1 MATQLS
7 PGVYT
12 REIDLT
18 NSVPAVG
25 TSGGAFVGNFAWGPV
40 EQLTQISNGTEL
52 LSTFS
57 KPNDSNYVDWY
68 SASNFL
74 SYTGDLRVVRVI
86 DSVAKNASNT
96 GTGVVVKNAAH
107 FEATRSTLSAARFV
121 ARYPGALGNSIKV
134 EIVDSATWAAWSADY
149 KDLFDSAPG
158 TSDAAAAV
166 GASDDEVH
174 VLVIDH
180 LGLITGT
187 SGTVLERYS
196 FLSKA
201 SDSKDL
207 NNQPN
212 YYLSVINRSS
222 SYVWAPAPLSGADLS
237 TEVGDPT
244 GAWGS
249 TLAPNGVPTE
259 FALIA
264 VGGTD
269 FALSG
274 GVNTA
279 SLASGDVIRGLDLME
294 NAEEVDVSL
303 IFLGDCSGAS
313 NYAAV
318 AQHAIDNI
326 AETRKDCLVFI
337 SPRLASVLNQTSNDA
352 VSAILADHTLIGRT
366 SSYAVMDSG
375 WKLQY
380 DVHNDKYRWIPLN
393 ADIAG
398 ICARVDNTNDPW
410 WSPAGHTRG
419 VVKNVASLAFNP
431 NKTSRDA
438 LYKVGVNSVVNFTDS
453 GVILYGDKTLQGK
466 NSAFSYIGTR
476 RLFIALRKSISR
488 AARAALFEF
497 NDAYTRAAFLNLV
510 NPYLRE
516 VKGRR
521 GMDDFKV
528 VCDTTNNTPAV
539 IKAGEFV
546 GDIYIKPQYSIQFV
560 SLNFIAVGRDVEFTE
575 VAGATV

>member
-1 MATQLS
+1 MATHLS

-52 LSTFS
+52 LNTFN

-74 SYTGDLRVVRVI
+74 AYTGDLRVVRVI

-96 GTGVVVKNAAH
+96 GTGVVVKNASH
-107 FEATRSTLSAARFV
+107 FEATRSTLSSARFV

-134 EIVDSATWAAWSADY
+134 EIVDSSTWADWSDDY
-149 KDLFDSAPG
+149 KNLFDSAPG

-166 GASDDEVH
+166 GASNDEVH
-174 VLVIDH
+174 ILVIDQ
-180 LGLITGT
+180 LGLFTGT
-187 SGTVLERYS
+187 PGTVLERYS

-201 SDSKDL
+201 SDAKDL

-212 YYLSVINRSS
+212 YYVSVLNRTSQ
-222 SYVWAPAPLSGADLS
+222 YVWAPAPLSGADLS
-237 TEVGDPT
+237 SEVGDPT
-244 GAWGS
+244 GAWG
-249 TLAPNGVPTE
+249 TPLAPSGVPTE
-259 FALIA
+259 FSYIA
-264 VGGTD
+264 ANGTD
-269 FALSG
+269 FVLSG
-274 GVNTA
+274 GVDTS
-279 SLASGDVIRGLDLME
+279 SLSSADVIRGLSLLE

-303 IFLGDCSGAS
+303 IFLGDCSGAA
-313 NYAAV
+313 NYATV
-318 AQHAIDNI
+318 TQYAIDNI
-326 AETRKDCLVFI
+326 AEARKDCLVFI
-337 SPRLASVLNQTSNDA
+337 SPRLESVLNQTQSDA
-352 VSAILADHTLIGRT
+352 VADILADHALIART

-380 DVHNDKYRWIPLN
+380 DVYNDKYRWVPLN

-419 VVKNVASLAFNP
+419 VVKNVTSLAFNP

-438 LYKVGVNSVVNFTDS
+438 LYKVGVNSVVNFSDS

-476 RLFIALRKSISR
+476 RLFIALRKSISK

-510 NPYLRE
+510 TPYLRE

-528 VCDTTNNTPAV
+528 VCDTTNNTPQV
-539 IKAGEFV
+539 IQSGQFV
-546 GDIYIKPQYSIQFV
+546 GDIYIKPQYSVQFV
-560 SLNFIAVGRDVEFTE
+560 SLNFVAVGRDVEFTE
-575 VAGATV
+575 VAGANV